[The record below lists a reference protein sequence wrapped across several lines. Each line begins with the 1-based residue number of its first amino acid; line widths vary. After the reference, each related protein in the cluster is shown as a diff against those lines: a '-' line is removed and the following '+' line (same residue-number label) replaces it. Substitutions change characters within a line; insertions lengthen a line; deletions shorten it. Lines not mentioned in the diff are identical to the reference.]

1 MSLIRKFWFYF
12 SPKHFLIGDTATTK
26 VVVITITGFQLWQSQ
41 RFRRHNA
48 YAREVLLWQDF
59 GFRFR
64 PICFC
69 RTRFG
74 SARLR
79 SARGARR
86 IKQRL
91 YV

>member
-1 MSLIRKFWFYF
+1 MFWFYF

-26 VVVITITGFQLWQSQ
+26 EVVITGFPLCQSQ
-41 RFRRHNA
+41 RFNRYNA
-48 YAREVLLWQDF
+48 YAREVLFWQVF

-69 RTRFG
+69 TTRFG

-79 SARGARR
+79 SARCARR
-86 IKQRL
+86 IKQIL

>member
-12 SPKHFLIGDTATTK
+12 SPKHFLIGDAATTK
-26 VVVITITGFQLWQSQ
+26 EVVISGFPLSQSQ
-41 RFRRHNA
+41 RFHRHDT
-48 YAREVLLWQDF
+48 YAREVLFRQGS

-69 RTRFG
+69 TTRFD